1 MIASKILHIYAHY
14 NKRLEAYILQRD
26 YGIHISVARVYRLFN
41 STQKP
46 FHSHKHNENGEFTY
60 HLQKDFN
67 QKAPNIVWVSD
78 FTYIK
83 AVGKWYYFCI
93 VMYLFSRKI
102 ILWNISGKP
111 AVNLII
117 TAFKK
122 AYTKRNAPLALMFHS
137 DNDSQYTSISFR
149 RLLDN
154 CNVIQILFKKSLSL

>member
-1 MIASKILHIYAHY
+1 MIASKILQIYAYY
-14 NKRLEAYILQRD
+14 NKQLEAYILQRQT
-26 YGIHISVARVYRLFN
+26 SVPPLQLPKM
-41 STQKP
+41 SIQKP
-46 FHSHKHNENGEFTY
+46 FHPNKHNENGEFTN
-60 HLQKDFN
+60 HLQQDFN